1 MANKIYVTR
10 RRARFSSVFEGPVNL
25 PWGTQVECRNVD
37 GEPYL
42 FMGDK
47 LLCAAGSQIT
57 KEFFVQNDAGPG
69 VQRGQ
74 LLNAILACLD
84 PQEAQ
89 QGASNARWEKIWA
102 DRRCRT
108 YKRPKQD
115 ERWIW
120 SDDFYNAPISDLRY
134 IASIVGAKT

>member
-10 RRARFSSVFEGPVNL
+10 RRARFSSVFEGPVNI

-57 KEFFVQNDAGPG
+57 KEFFVQNDDGQG

-74 LLNAILACLD
+74 LLNAILARLGPLEARQGEESTRWGKIMGRPCLRLL
-84 PQEAQ
+84 QAHR
-89 QGASNARWEKIWA
+89 A
-102 DRRCRT
+102 
-108 YKRPKQD
+108 
-115 ERWIW
+115 
-120 SDDFYNAPISDLRY
+120 
-134 IASIVGAKT
+134 

>member
-57 KEFFVQNDAGPG
+57 KEFFVQNDDGQG

-74 LLNAILACLD
+74 LLNAILARLA
-84 PQEAQ
+84 PQKAH
-89 QGASNARWEKIWA
+89 QGASSARWEKVWA
-102 DRRCRT
+102 DRICKA
-108 YKRPKQD
+108 YKRP
-115 ERWIW
+115 EPEEHWIW
-120 SDDFYNAPISDLRY
+120 TDNFYNAPIHDLQH
-134 IASIVGAKT
+134 IAGLVGAKI